1 MRKKFTTAGNWPTLG
16 CTALLLLLAAGA
28 TSSGRVAAQ
37 GQEVAQGQAPS
48 QAPAP
53 PGGPTQPN
61 RLAAPQIVRELFVP
75 FADLPVVL
83 EHAPQRVLLT
93 RSQYD
98 QLLREAK
105 RTPNDPA
112 PRRASLVSA
121 DYEATLSD
129 GRAAISGRIVV
140 DVLERG
146 VHVVPLSL
154 GGVGLRSATLDG
166 QPAPLAI
173 DAADGVV
180 LIVRDPGR
188 KQLQLELVAP
198 LETTAALQSLSAR
211 LPRAATSSMKIVVP
225 GNVEVKSGA
234 AVVRRSVDAAANLT
248 RFDLIP
254 HASGEP
260 LVMTLN
266 NRQLLR
272 DRVVISRSVL
282 IDEVTQ
288 GYERLHATVSL
299 SVLHG

>member
-1 MRKKFTTAGNWPTLG
+1 MRKKITTAGSWPTLV
-16 CTALLLLLAAGA
+16 CTALLILAAANGSA
-28 TSSGRVAAQ
+28 PVAAQ
-37 GQEVAQGQAPS
+37 P
-48 QAPAP
+48 QAPAQP
-53 PGGPTQPN
+53 PAQSADTIGGPGRPD
-61 RLAAPQIVRELFVP
+61 RVAAPQIVRELFVP

-93 RSQYD
+93 RAQYD
-98 QLLREAK
+98 QLLRDAK

-140 DVLERG
+140 DVLDRG

-248 RFDLIP
+248 RFELIP

-299 SVLHG
+299 SVLH